1 MQVRLHVPQR
11 LALVRARDDRRQAD
25 LGVVQQQAR
34 ELATGVPGDT
44 DDGDADGHRAIMRL
58 SAYLCNWVFQATA
71 NNCFASGTPFSS
83 CRPRSVNVK
92 PAPATRSFTVLETS
106 TSPGAAR
113 PPMRAVTWTAMPRR
127 AEPATSTSP
136 V

>member
-25 LGVVQQQAR
+25 LGMVQQQAR

-58 SAYLCNWVFQATA
+58 NAYLCKMPLVAPVVGACLFKDE
-71 NNCFASGTPFSS
+71 
-83 CRPRSVNVK
+83 RPR
-92 PAPATRSFTVLETS
+92 AT
-106 TSPGAAR
+106 
-113 PPMRAVTWTAMPRR
+113 PRR
-127 AEPATSTSP
+127 RLLDKQTLRVRPRL
-136 V
+136 